1 MTHHSPMI
9 SLIPFAPDNH
19 FMEAICPLLFN
30 FNCFTGQAH
39 AWFMRP
45 MCQLCSQTGKLIL
58 LYPGRGAHFMFRPS
72 QPKEGL
78 FRTSRQKFSM
88 FLLSQRNLGLFRQ
101 SRLETKCSIVLAKR
115 KINFNRLGQL
125 KYARTS
131 TVLPEFGHISTF
143 SSEKMCSTV
152 LAPKTTCVLI
162 VSVELQFVSN
172 FLIKYNFE
180 T

>member
-9 SLIPFAPDNH
+9 SMIPFAPDNH

-72 QPKEGL
+72 QP
-78 FRTSRQKFSM
+78 
-88 FLLSQRNLGLFRQ
+88 NLGLFRP
-101 SRLETKCSIVLAKR
+101 SRSENICSIVLAQR
-115 KINFNRLGQL
+115 KINFNRPGQL
-125 KYARTS
+125 KHARTS
-131 TVLPEFGHISTF
+131 TALPEYGYILTF
-143 SSEKMCSTV
+143 SSEKNVLDCAGPKNHMCFDRLGRT
-152 LAPKTTCVLI
+152 
-162 VSVELQFVSN
+162 SVCFDFLDQKQF
-172 FLIKYNFE
+172 
-180 T
+180 